1 MASEKEIFEKMPVNK
16 SILTLA
22 LPAVAGQII
31 LVIYNMADTFFVGL
45 TGNDVM
51 ISTVTVCMPAF
62 MFLSAIA
69 NLFGVGGASLI
80 SRSLGDRNREKAK
93 KTAAFALLGCVVV
106 SALYSLFTVL
116 CRDSFVNFLGGTEQ
130 QVHGLACVYITC
142 TVAIGGM
149 ATALAALFSHL
160 LRSEGRSL
168 QASIGIAM
176 GGILN
181 IGLDPLFMFV
191 ILPEGNEV
199 LGAAIATALSNLISL
214 VYFIV
219 LLLRNREHTVL
230 KFRPTR
236 GMFGSG
242 IPGGVF
248 SAGLPACLMTLCENI
263 SFAVLDRFMAV
274 SGIAAQAGMGVA
286 KKVNMLAHCT
296 ARGVAQ
302 GVLPLIGYNYA
313 SGNHRRM
320 YSAMM
325 RSTIMA
331 VVLAGL
337 WMGVCIAFDK
347 ALIGVFIHGQADSA
361 LYGEKFL
368 RILCLG
374 APFSACAYTCITFF
388 QATGKGTKAVL
399 LALFRKGIL
408 DIPLMFVL
416 NRAVPL
422 FGSVWATPI
431 TDLVCCILAVVL
443 FARFMIRHTDLK
455 QSAGTCESSRETRK
469 TVKRGILN
477 KARGMIGNAFSQIS
491 SN

>member
-1 MASEKEIFEKMPVNK
+1 MQGSISMTSEKEIFEKMPVNR

-45 TGNDVM
+45 TGSDVM

-80 SRSLGDRNREKAK
+80 SRSLGDKDREKAK
-93 KTAAFALLGCVVV
+93 KTSAFALLGCAAV
-106 SALYSLFTVL
+106 SFLYSLFTVV
-116 CRDSFVNFLGGTEQ
+116 CRDGFVNFLGGTEQ
-130 QVHGLACVYITC
+130 QVHKLACVYIMC
-142 TVAIGGM
+142 TVTIGGM
-149 ATALAALFSHL
+149 VTSLATLFSHL

-168 QASIGIAM
+168 EASVGIAM

-214 VYFIV
+214 IYFIV
-219 LLLRNREHTVL
+219 LLLRSRKDTVL

-242 IPGGVF
+242 IPGGVL

-263 SFAVLDRFMAV
+263 SFAVLDRFMAI

-296 ARGVAQ
+296 VRGVAQ

-313 SGNHRRM
+313 SGDHRRM
-320 YSAMM
+320 YSAMI
-325 RSTIMA
+325 RSTIIA
-331 VVLAGL
+331 VALAGL
-337 WMGVCIAFDK
+337 WMGMCIIFDK
-347 ALIGVFIHGQADSA
+347 ALIGIFIHGSIDSA

-388 QATGKGTKAVL
+388 QATGKGTRSVL

-416 NRAVPL
+416 NRTVPF
-422 FGSVWATPI
+422 FGCVWATPI
-431 TDLVCCILAVVL
+431 TDLMCCILAIIL
-443 FARFMIRHTDLK
+443 YALFMIKHTDLNHGEGK
-455 QSAGTCESSRETRK
+455 AKERPRVTEKDK
-469 TVKRGILN
+469 TED
-477 KARGMIGNAFSQIS
+477 FE
-491 SN
+491 